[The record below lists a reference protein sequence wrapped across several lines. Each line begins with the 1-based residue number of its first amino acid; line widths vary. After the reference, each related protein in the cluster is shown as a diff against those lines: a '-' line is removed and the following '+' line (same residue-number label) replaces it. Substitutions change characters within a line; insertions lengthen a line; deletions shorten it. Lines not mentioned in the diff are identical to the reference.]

1 MEAAFIVMMPL
12 GAFFMVGFIA
22 WVIGRTKQERYR
34 TESMR
39 EVHTKMLDRLG
50 SSDEFLRFVQSEE
63 GRKYLSSITS
73 PARTAAS
80 PASRII
86 ATTRTGIII
95 VMVSIGFGF
104 VAAMMGFEGPGNPPL
119 VIGALGFFLG
129 IGFLASAFASHRMS
143 KSFGLMG
150 KTDDS
155 RND

>member
-1 MEAAFIVMMPL
+1 MESAFIVMMPL

-50 SSDEFLRFVQSEE
+50 SSDEFLRFVQSDE
-63 GRKYLSSITS
+63 GRKYLSSIAS
-73 PARTAAS
+73 PTRAAAN

-86 ATTRTGIII
+86 ATTNTGIII
-95 VMVSIGFGF
+95 VMVSIGFGL
-104 VAAMMGFEGPGNPPL
+104 VAAMMGFEGPDNPPL

-129 IGFLASAFASHRMS
+129 IGFLASAFSSHRMS

-150 KTDDS
+150 RPDERTD
-155 RND
+155 